1 MVFPYKDIEVD
12 VSTFEF
18 DDAPVDDMRLM
29 IGALMDKYNVIG
41 TVTGRFATDRF
52 HIANTPKSGPSPSLR
67 YVNGRLHVEGQHG
80 PDVWAG
86 TLDYADKTTTTIK
99 LTLANRHGDGSYII
113 DLKKGTPFG
122 FGDGMDTRTF
132 GVFLG
137 VDDSGSVAWMVS
149 NDSPE
154 HAVFCGIGVRD
165 EKHEMRRAPMKF
177 THFGD
182 REIRLSPAAE
192 HDRNVRGMINV
203 AMTRYKHELA
213 EPLPMEPVASNGR
226 PVGMYSSAHPHA
238 FEVRAPRPNA
248 ERPFCDSRPSINLE
262 VRRTK
267 GGIERAN
274 FALKAMRMIATRARK
289 GTPWTAC
296 GEGEPEALLTEYR
309 LGLRVEDNSSGRLL
323 SIWDKMY
330 SHYDLHF
337 GVCIQARTLAQMLD
351 AIESIRDFT

>member
-67 YVNGRLHVEGQHG
+67 YVNGRLHVEGHHG

-86 TLDYADKTTTTIK
+86 TLDYENNRTTAIK
-99 LTLANRHGDGSYII
+99 LTLADRRGDGSYAI
-113 DLKKGTPFG
+113 DLKEGTPFG

-154 HAVFCGIGVRD
+154 HAVFCGIEVRK
-165 EKHEMRRAPMKF
+165 EKHVTHRPPMKLMS
-177 THFGD
+177 FGGH
-182 REIRLSPAAE
+182 EMCLSPEAQ
-192 HDRNVRGMINV
+192 HDSDVRGMINV
-203 AMTRYKHELA
+203 AMANYRHALA
-213 EPLPMEPVASNGR
+213 EPLPMEPVAGSGR
-226 PVGMYSSAHPHA
+226 PVGMYSSAHPPA

-248 ERPFCDSRPSINLE
+248 ERPFCDIGPSINLE

-309 LGLRVEDNSSGRLL
+309 LGLRVEDNHSGRLL
-323 SIWDKMY
+323 RISNEMY
-330 SHYDLHF
+330 SHFDLHF
-337 GVCIQARTLAQMLD
+337 SVYIQARTLAQMLD
-351 AIESIRDFT
+351 AIESIKDFT